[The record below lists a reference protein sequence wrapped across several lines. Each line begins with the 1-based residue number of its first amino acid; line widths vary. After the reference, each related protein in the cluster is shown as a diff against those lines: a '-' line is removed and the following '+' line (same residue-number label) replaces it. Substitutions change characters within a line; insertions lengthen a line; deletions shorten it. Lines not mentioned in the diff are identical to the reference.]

1 MRIHSLGLRLTLVM
15 SLLMAVVLGSVG
27 LFVGKRLESDLRTV
41 IADDYGRIVDAR
53 AAEVGR
59 LLQGHW
65 NELAMLSVT
74 DAMLAGTREETLA
87 LIAPITTSGIVPEV
101 ISLAVIDRS
110 GNIRLE
116 SGKVIDIS
124 GRDYYKAIFVEGKD
138 WYVSDV
144 LIPQSR
150 DKPAVMLTKAVDRP
164 DGQKL
169 AIVMQISLEKLSE
182 VVSGMDVGKGGY
194 GWIVDQRST
203 VIVHPVAEKIMK
215 FKLSEAEGD
224 GAYAR
229 STRAL
234 AETMLAGQR
243 GVSGYVSEEGEDII
257 TFYGTIP
264 ESPNWKIGISV
275 QAREVYAAVARL
287 LSVLALVF
295 ALALVATVALAMAV
309 ARSISKP
316 VKLAAAE
323 FRELAGGDA
332 DLTKTLEVASKDEVG
347 ELSSDFNLFIA
358 KLREMVVELKST
370 QSRLG
375 VIGDELRANVESSA
389 GAVDQIGARVEHMR
403 VQARAQGDCV
413 SESSGAVEEIAKTIE
428 GLDALITSQTAAIT
442 EASASIE
449 QMVGNIAAV
458 STSVGRIGEN
468 FTALSAASERG
479 VAMQEESGKRVL
491 EISAL
496 SDTLLEANQV
506 IANIASQTNLL
517 AMNAAIE
524 AAHAG
529 EAGKGFSVVA
539 DEIRHL
545 AETSSEQSKSIGAGL
560 KNVQKAIASV
570 VDTSNG
576 TGEAFGRL
584 ADMIGVTSDLVRE
597 VGSAMSEQKE
607 GSTQILSALK
617 AMNDISSEV
626 RAGSSEMSAGNA
638 TILEAI
644 ARLKASA
651 QEIDRSVDDVVL
663 GIADVERS
671 TAAIAGVTDRTGELL
686 ASMDAAVGRFR
697 T

>member
-1 MRIHSLGLRLTLVM
+1 M

-27 LFVGKRLESDLRTV
+27 VFVGKRLETDIRTV
-41 IADDYGRIVDAR
+41 IADDYGRVVEAR

-59 LLQGHW
+59 LLNGHW
-65 NELAMLSVT
+65 NELSILSVT
-74 DAMLAGTREETLA
+74 DVMLNGSLEDARA
-87 LIAPITTSGIVPEV
+87 LVAPITTSKIVPDV
-101 ISLAVIDRS
+101 ISIAVIDEA
-110 GNIRLE
+110 GTIRLQT
-116 SGKVIDIS
+116 GKDIDIS
-124 GRDYYKAIFVEGKD
+124 GRDYYKAVFVEGKD
-138 WYVSDV
+138 RYVSDV
-144 LIPQSR
+144 LIPQSY
-150 DKPAVMLTKAVDRP
+150 DQPAVMLTKTVRRP
-164 DGQKL
+164 DGGKF
-169 AIVMQISLEKLSE
+169 AVVMQISLEKLSE
-182 VVSGMDVGKGGY
+182 VVSGMDVGNGAY

-203 VIVHPVAEKIMK
+203 VIVHPVAEKIMELT
-215 FKLSEAEGD
+215 LSETEGD
-224 GAYAR
+224 GAYAK
-229 STRAL
+229 SMRAL

-243 GVSGYVSEEGEDII
+243 GVSGYVSEDGADVI

-275 QAREVYAAVARL
+275 QARQVYAAVAEL
-287 LSVLALVF
+287 LSVLVLVF
-295 ALALVATVALAMAV
+295 ALALFATVALAMAV

-323 FRELAGGDA
+323 FRELAGGEA

-347 ELSSDFNLFIA
+347 ELSSDFNLFIT

-389 GAVDQIGARVEHMR
+389 GAVNQIGERVEHMR
-403 VQARAQGDCV
+403 LQARAQGDCV

-428 GLDALITSQTAAIT
+428 GLDSLIMSQTAAIT

-449 QMVGNIAAV
+449 QMVGNISSV
-458 STSVGRIGEN
+458 SASVGRIGEN

-529 EAGKGFSVVA
+529 DAGKGFSVVA

-545 AETSSEQSKSIGAGL
+545 AETSTEQSKSIGAGL

-576 TGEAFGRL
+576 TGDAFGRL
-584 ADMIGVTSDLVRE
+584 AEMIGVTSDLVRE

-651 QEIDRSVDDVVL
+651 QEIDRSVGDVVL

-686 ASMDAAVGRFR
+686 SSMDDAVGRFR

>member
-1 MRIHSLGLRLTLVM
+1 M
-15 SLLMAVVLGSVG
+15 SLLTAVVLGSVG
-27 LFVGKRLESDLRTV
+27 VFVGKRLESDLRTV
-41 IADDYGRIVDAR
+41 ITDDYGRVVDAR

-59 LLQGHW
+59 LLQGHR

-74 DAMLAGTREETLA
+74 AAMTSGTMEEALA
-87 LIAPITTSGIVPEV
+87 LIAPITTSGVVSEV
-101 ISLAVIDRS
+101 ISLAVID
-110 GNIRLE
+110 GAGTIRLE
-116 SGKVIDIS
+116 SGKLIDVS

-150 DKPAVMLTKAVDRP
+150 DKPAVMLTKAVARP
-164 DGQKL
+164 DGHKL
-169 AIVMQISLEKLSE
+169 AVVMQISLEKLSE
-182 VVSGMDVGKGGY
+182 IVSEMDVGNGGY

-203 VIVHPVAEKIMK
+203 VIVHPVVEKIMK
-215 FKLSEAEGD
+215 FRLSEAEGD
-224 GAYAR
+224 GAYAT
-229 STRAL
+229 SMRAL

-243 GVSGYVSEEGEDII
+243 GVSGYTSEEGEDVI

-264 ESPNWKIGISV
+264 DSPNWKIGISV
-275 QAREVYAAVARL
+275 RAHEVYAAVARL
-287 LSVLALVF
+287 LSVLVIVF
-295 ALALVATVALAMAV
+295 ALALIATVALAMAV

-316 VKLAAAE
+316 MKLAAAE
-323 FRELAGGDA
+323 FRELAGGEA
-332 DLTKTLEVASKDEVG
+332 DLTKTLEVASKDEIG

-375 VIGDELRANVESSA
+375 VIGDELRSNVESSA
-389 GAVDQIGARVEHMR
+389 GAVDQIGERVEHMR
-403 VQARAQGDCV
+403 VQAQAQGECV

-428 GLDALITSQTAAIT
+428 SLDALIISQTAAIT

-449 QMVGNIAAV
+449 QMVGNISAV
-458 STSVGRIGEN
+458 SASVGRIGEN
-468 FTALSAASERG
+468 FAALSAASERG
-479 VAMQEESGKRVL
+479 VAMQDESGKRVL

-545 AETSSEQSKSIGAGL
+545 AETSTEQSKSIGAGL

-584 ADMIGVTSDLVRE
+584 AEMIGVTSDLVRE

-607 GSTQILSALK
+607 GSSQILSALK

-651 QEIDRSVDDVVL
+651 QEIDRSVGDVVL

-686 ASMDAAVGRFR
+686 SSMDAAVGRFR